1 MLLGNN
7 YRKEKKLYLN
17 LLYISVGDGDVPY
30 HLKLSSKRERTCTTY
45 ISCNLIFPFFVEPEH
60 YFSDD
65 EIRENPSEYV
75 NTVLYMLPRLPL
87 INDGYAVQSTS
98 YALLAHINHFGATTS
113 SDSTSGLIKEQRD
126 SMMKWLQTM
135 RNTFGAFA
143 STQVPTFLYKKI
155 MFLK

>member
-1 MLLGNN
+1 M
-7 YRKEKKLYLN
+7 KK
-17 LLYISVGDGDVPY
+17 GTC
-30 HLKLSSKRERTCTTY
+30 TCTTY

-143 STQVPTFLYKKI
+143 STQVPTFLYKKYV
-155 MFLK
+155 LKIKRSLFFKLSNFNIYTRYSRNYRVHR

>member
-1 MLLGNN
+1 MGKKRFLNILEFIV
-7 YRKEKKLYLN
+7 YFDRKY
-17 LLYISVGDGDVPY
+17 GDVPY
-30 HLKLSSKRERTCTTY
+30 LLKLLSKREHANVLHVHVFLV
-45 ISCNLIFPFFVEPEH
+45 ILFSLFFVEPEH

-113 SDSTSGLIKEQRD
+113 SDSTSGIIKEQRD

-143 STQVPTFLYKKI
+143 STQVPTFIYLENV
-155 MFLK
+155 FVQ